1 MQVSKVDTIQE
12 LPTLLLKKKFHEEW
26 ERVCDVL
33 MHVYPI
39 SDESLAFMLRDLR
52 MIHEELETR
61 H

>member
-1 MQVSKVDTIQE
+1 VDTIQE

-26 ERVCDVL
+26 DRVCDVL

>member
-1 MQVSKVDTIQE
+1 MHVSKVDTIQE

-26 ERVCDVL
+26 DRVCDVL

>member
-26 ERVCDVL
+26 DRVCDVL

>member
-1 MQVSKVDTIQE
+1 MHVSKVDTNQE

-26 ERVCDVL
+26 DRVCDVL